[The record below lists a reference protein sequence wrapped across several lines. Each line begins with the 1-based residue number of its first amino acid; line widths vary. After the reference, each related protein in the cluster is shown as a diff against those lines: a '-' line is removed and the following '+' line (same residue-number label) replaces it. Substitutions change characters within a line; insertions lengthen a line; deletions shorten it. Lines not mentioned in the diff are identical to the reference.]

1 MRIVAAIVLVGFF
14 GGICWSMW
22 RGPAQF
28 IVRLS
33 RGEVRFSGN
42 FPRSRQAEV
51 TEFLKREFAD
61 RRRITIS
68 ALKSRSKALRIVVRG
83 PVTDGER
90 QLIRNFFQTFC

>member
-1 MRIVAAIVLVGFF
+1 MRILAAIVLFGFF
-14 GGICWSMW
+14 GGICWSLG
-22 RGPAQF
+22 RGLAQF
-28 IVRLS
+28 VVRVS
-33 RGEVRFSGN
+33 NGEVRFSGR
-42 FPRSRQAEV
+42 FPRSRRAEV

-68 ALKSRSKALRIVVRG
+68 ALKSGSKGLRIVVRG